1 MIAQDVLAGLDQL
14 SEGFAIFDRELK
26 LLLCNKRFLDLRGYP
41 EGLCRPGV
49 TLAELF
55 LHNATRGDYGL
66 GVPDEQVAERI
77 KTLNNRAAQDVEV
90 ELIGGRKLFARYRP
104 VSNGSL
110 ILTYED
116 ITSIRR
122 IEGTLKQE
130 EERYKLVTRAVS
142 EGIYDWTVGTDQLHV
157 SDRLKSLFDFG
168 QMVVR
173 STEWFDRLHPDA
185 AADYRAAMRAL
196 FKGEQERL
204 QQEYRIRIG
213 SGEYRWVRDQAIALR
228 RSDGRVWRLV
238 GAVSDITDEKS
249 REAELRQARDHAVSV
264 QTMFEDAIATISE
277 GFVLF
282 DPDDRIVICNA
293 RYREFFQELADMVR
307 PGTSFEA
314 LLRAAVARGMFP
326 AAQGDVDGWF
336 EKIRAHRRDPSGSRV
351 QHLSSGLWLQISDR
365 RTRDG
370 SLVSVYTDI
379 TALKE
384 REHQAEEANRQ
395 KTALLTEF
403 NAVLDT
409 IDYGVL
415 FMGAD
420 LRARIINRA
429 FRDMWGI
436 TNEFIAKGP
445 TMAEL
450 IEYNRS
456 TGLYGVPDHEFDEYV
471 RTRVEAV
478 HKGDIPPG
486 EMLRGDGRIL
496 RYQCIS
502 LRNGG
507 RMLTYFDITSLKERE
522 REVSQALDYQT
533 ATSQVLSV
541 ISTSPNDLRPA
552 YDTIVESVTRL
563 CESKFASLFRY
574 DGQMLQAAA
583 HQGATPEFA
592 AQLKGLR
599 APPSRDTTTRMAA
612 LERRVIHVW
621 DLLADSEFTPTPGHR
636 IENVR
641 TCLSVPMLR
650 GGTLIGVITTWRREV
665 KPFSERQIELVKTFA
680 AQAVIAIQT
689 ARLFNEAQQASAAAA
704 AANEA
709 KSAFLANMSHEIR
722 TPMNAIIGMTHLAL
736 QTELT
741 ERQKNYLTKVD
752 GAAKGLLSIINDILD
767 FSKIEAGKLSF
778 ERVDFELDAVLE
790 RLADLC
796 VFKAQD
802 KGLELLFDIDPN
814 VPTALIGDPL
824 RLGQVL
830 LNLVSNAIKF
840 TEQGEITVGARLL
853 EKTGEHV
860 WLRFTVKDT
869 GIGLSRE
876 QRARLF
882 SAFSQADA
890 STTRKYGGTGLGLSI
905 SKRLVEMME
914 GEIDVDSTLDHGS
927 TFQFTAKLGLQAGQ
941 RSMPARLDRASARV
955 LVVDDNASA
964 REIFIGMLKALE
976 FDVTAVESGSN
987 ALAELNKAH
996 AAGQPYS
1003 LVLMDW
1009 QMPGMDGVEA
1019 IKQVRASA
1027 NLAEVP
1033 AFIMVTGYSR
1043 DELIQR
1049 TSDLAL
1055 KGLLIKPVSPSTL
1068 FDAIVKAL
1076 GTEAGATHAADTHAD
1091 TAMQSLDSL
1100 RVLLVEDN
1108 VVNQELAVDLLT
1120 GVGVNIDVS
1129 QNGAE
1134 AVDQVQRERY
1144 DAVLMDCQMP
1154 VMDGFEATRRI
1165 RASGLRELPIIAMT
1179 ANAMAGDRDRCL
1191 AAGMND
1197 HVAKPIDVRELFGA
1211 LRRWARRPA
1220 ANGQGHAPD
1229 DGDVAPLP
1237 PVSIDRDGALR
1248 RLGGN
1253 EKLVAKMFVRFR
1265 ETQSDVAT
1273 RIREAIARGDA
1284 EGAMREAHTLK
1295 GLAGNIGANDVAGM
1309 AGKLEQSMKAN
1320 DEKGM
1325 KLTLGELD
1333 RHMQALSQY
1342 LSLPIGSEA
1351 KAEQGSGA
1359 PLNQAALTS
1368 ALGRIVELIDGNETE
1383 ALSAVEQILPQL
1395 AAIGQSAPGRQL
1407 AALLAQY
1414 DFDAAADVVGRIST
1428 ALAAGGR
1435 ADFAC

>member
-1 MIAQDVLAGLDQL
+1 MIAQDALPGLDQL
-14 SEGFAIFDRELK
+14 SEGFAIFDRELR
-26 LLLCNKRFLDLRGYP
+26 LVFCNKPFLDLRGYP
-41 EGLCRPGV
+41 EALCRPGV

-55 LHNATRGDYGL
+55 LHNATRGDYGP
-66 GVPDEQVAERI
+66 GAPDDQVAERI
-77 KTLNNRAAQDVEV
+77 KTLSNRAPQDVEV
-90 ELIGGRKLFARYRP
+90 ELVGGRKILARYRP
-104 VSNGSL
+104 VSNGCLLL
-110 ILTYED
+110 IYED
-116 ITSIRR
+116 ITGIRR
-122 IEGTLKQE
+122 IEVTLKEE

-142 EGIYDWTVGTDQLHV
+142 EGVYDWTVGTDLLHV
-157 SDRLKSLFDFG
+157 SDRLKSLFDFA
-168 QMVVR
+168 QIVVR
-173 STEWFDRLHPDA
+173 STEWFDRLHPDDA
-185 AADYRAAMRAL
+185 AGYRAALRTL
-196 FKGEQERL
+196 FKGEQGRL
-204 QQEYRIRIG
+204 QHEYRIRIG

-238 GAVSDITDEKS
+238 GAVSDITDEKN
-249 REAELRQARDHAVSV
+249 REAELRQARDHAVAA

-282 DPDDRIVICNA
+282 DPDDRIVVCNA
-293 RYREFFQELADMVR
+293 RYKEFFRELADLAR
-307 PGTSFEA
+307 PGTSLDA

-326 AAQGDVDGWF
+326 AVAHGDVDAWL
-336 EKIRAHRRDPSGSRV
+336 ERIHAHRRAPSGFRF
-351 QHLSSGLWLQISDR
+351 QHMSSGLWLQISDR
-365 RTRDG
+365 RMKDG
-370 SLVSVYTDI
+370 SVVSIYTDI

-415 FMGAD
+415 FMGPD

-429 FRDMWGI
+429 FRDLWGI
-436 TNEFIAKGP
+436 TDEFIAKGP

-456 TGLYGVPDHEFDEYV
+456 KGLYGVPDHEFDEYV

-486 EMLRGDGRIL
+486 EMVRGDGRIL
-496 RYQCIS
+496 RYQCMA
-502 LRNGG
+502 LPDGG
-507 RMLTYFDITSLKERE
+507 RMLTYFDITSLKKRE
-522 REVSQALDYQT
+522 REVSEALDYQT

-541 ISTSPNDLRPA
+541 ISTSPNDLQPA
-552 YDTIVESVTRL
+552 YETIVQSVTRL
-563 CESKFASLFRY
+563 CESKFASLFLY
-574 DGQMLQAAA
+574 DGQMLRAVA

-592 AQLKGLR
+592 AQLSTLR

-612 LERRVIHVW
+612 LEGRVVHVP
-621 DLLADSEFTPTPGHR
+621 DLLADPEFTPTPGHR

-650 GGTLIGVITTWRREV
+650 GGDLMGVITTWRREV
-665 KPFSERQIELVKTFA
+665 RPFSERQIELVKTFA

-689 ARLFNEAQQASAAAA
+689 ARLFNEAQQASAAAE

-736 QTELT
+736 QTDLD

-778 ERVDFELDAVLE
+778 ERVDFQLDAVLE

-802 KGLELLFDIDPN
+802 KGLELLFDIDPS

-860 WLRFTVKDT
+860 RVRFTVKDT
-869 GIGLSRE
+869 GIGLSPE

-927 TFQFTAKLGLQAGQ
+927 TFQFTAKLGLQTSQ
-941 RSMPARLDRASARV
+941 PSTPVRLDRASVRV

-964 REIFIGMLKALE
+964 RDIFVGMLEA
-976 FDVTAVESGSN
+976 FDFEVTAVDSGAE
-987 ALAELNKAH
+987 ALRELNKAH

-1019 IKQVRASA
+1019 IRQVRASA
-1027 NLAEVP
+1027 HLADVP

-1043 DELIQR
+1043 EELLQR
-1049 TSDLAL
+1049 AGDLAL
-1055 KGLLIKPVSPSTL
+1055 KGLLIKPISPSTL

-1076 GTEAGATHAADTHAD
+1076 GTEAGAVQAAATHAD
-1091 TAMQSLDSL
+1091 TAMQSLDGL

-1108 VVNQELAVDLLT
+1108 AVNQELAVDLLT
-1120 GVGVNIDVS
+1120 GVGVKIDVS

-1134 AVDQVQRERY
+1134 AVDQVQRVRY

-1165 RASGLRELPIIAMT
+1165 RANGLRRAAHHRHDRQCHGRRPRSLPC
-1179 ANAMAGDRDRCL
+1179 RRHERSRCQAHRRTRAVRGADAL
-1191 AAGMND
+1191 GQAA
-1197 HVAKPIDVRELFGA
+1197 
-1211 LRRWARRPA
+1211 RRQRPA
-1220 ANGQGHAPD
+1220 ARA
-1229 DGDVAPLP
+1229 
-1237 PVSIDRDGALR
+1237 R
-1248 RLGGN
+1248 R
-1253 EKLVAKMFVRFR
+1253 
-1265 ETQSDVAT
+1265 
-1273 RIREAIARGDA
+1273 
-1284 EGAMREAHTLK
+1284 
-1295 GLAGNIGANDVAGM
+1295 
-1309 AGKLEQSMKAN
+1309 
-1320 DEKGM
+1320 
-1325 KLTLGELD
+1325 
-1333 RHMQALSQY
+1333 
-1342 LSLPIGSEA
+1342 
-1351 KAEQGSGA
+1351 
-1359 PLNQAALTS
+1359 
-1368 ALGRIVELIDGNETE
+1368 
-1383 ALSAVEQILPQL
+1383 
-1395 AAIGQSAPGRQL
+1395 
-1407 AALLAQY
+1407 
-1414 DFDAAADVVGRIST
+1414 
-1428 ALAAGGR
+1428 
-1435 ADFAC
+1435 